1 MEVVQADFGRAWRG
15 GQHQLLLL
23 ARGLAPLGW
32 RSVIVTPAAD
42 LAARWRGEG
51 FEAMAPGPGRARV
64 RGAAVVHAHDGR
76 ALGWALM
83 ARLGGGPP
91 LVASRRV
98 AFPLRRAGAWKW
110 RRAARVL
117 AVSGFVRGQLVRAGL
132 RPERVLVV
140 PDAVDLEALPA
151 LAARREV
158 RARLGLIP
166 GRCCLA
172 CVSALTPEKGVG
184 DLIAALA
191 LLREL
196 APLALLTG
204 EGAEQAALRAQ
215 AERLGVAA
223 QVVWAAGRCSAAE
236 AVAAADML
244 VMPSR
249 QEGLGSAILLA
260 WALERTVVAAGAG
273 GIPELVADGQ
283 NGLLFPPGD
292 PAAMAAAIGRVAADT
307 AGRDRYAAAGRASLE
322 ERYLPAAMTA
332 ATAEVYRALGT
343 GAR

>member
-1 MEVVQADFGRAWRG
+1 MDFGRDWRG

-51 FEAMAPGPGRARV
+51 LEAMAPGPARARV
-64 RGAAVVHAHDGR
+64 RGAAMVHAHDGR
-76 ALGWALM
+76 ALGWALL

-117 AVSGFVRGQLVRAGL
+117 AVSGFVRGQLLRAGL
-132 RPERVLVV
+132 RPERVQVV

-151 LAARREV
+151 PAAARREV
-158 RARLGLIP
+158 RAKLGLIP
-166 GRCCLA
+166 DRCCLA

-184 DLIAALA
+184 DLIAALP
-191 LLREL
+191 LLRDL
-196 APLALLTG
+196 APMALLTG
-204 EGAEQAALRAQ
+204 EGAEQAALLAQ

-236 AVAAADML
+236 AVAAADVL

-260 WALERTVVAAGAG
+260 WALERTVVAARAG
-273 GIPELVADGQ
+273 GLPELVVDGQ

-292 PAAMAAAIGRVAADT
+292 AAALAAALGRVAADA
-307 AGRDRYAAAGRASLE
+307 AGRDRYAAAGRASLD
-322 ERYLPAAMTA
+322 ERYLPAAMAA
-332 ATAEVYRALGT
+332 ATAEVYRGLGN
-343 GAR
+343 GEG